1 MNIIEYIPHIAWWAI
16 LLSAIPLPIFW
27 WFKRFNIIQLLLGV
41 VALFLAYVIE
51 LVEEL
56 ILGAGSLLLML
67 VILAPVIEELSKF
80 LMTKYGKNLKAG
92 VGVGMGFA
100 IIENAMYY
108 TSLSTSVGLMTL
120 FMFRE
125 LQDPILH
132 TTTTSVSTRTWKKG
146 TPWFLVA
153 ILMHSFYN
161 YLAIYDNIIYSVSI
175 SVIYA
180 CVLGFMIYK
189 NKIKN

>member
-16 LLSAIPLPIFW
+16 LLSVIPLPIFW

-132 TTTTSVSTRTWKKG
+132 TTTTSVSTKTWKKG